1 MVATSAHSGAV
12 GAATPVA
19 AGAAS
24 GGGAAQLQQPQTAD
38 GKPPAHP
45 QPQHLPPKPTG
56 APAPHGAPA
65 TTRVCMVPHPDARG
79 HSSSVNGS
87 LILPTDGAGTGIGGP
102 AALRSG
108 DSVKPVP
115 ALTHHRSTYD
125 HESSSG
131 SHVTMQPPAAVASAA
146 APAAAPAVQV
156 AAASA
161 PQPVSSPAAQAA
173 APTMPSSARS
183 ASPLNTATSALAAAS
198 QTASPANTLAPRPAL
213 TVLGMLG
220 AGRQTSGGSVGSR
233 GSDTSRS
240 SASDGPA
247 GSGGSGAKVVRSASF
262 GVRDMPSLIAA
273 PAGAALPG
281 GATGGAAPTAAVGD
295 SIVAQPPL
303 PPSDGLIATRRAR
316 SAGDTQ
322 PVASADATSS
332 TTGAGAVPA
341 VGRATTQ
348 GSATGAVS
356 AALLASADTAAAAT
370 AAVGCL
376 PLPLAAPT
384 GDTSS
389 DPPAA
394 GSASTI
400 LERGSGILRAAV
412 TGSARGSLK
421 IVRALSPRSTTPV
434 PAGSPATG
442 KVVATSGADAPPT
455 VL

>member
-24 GGGAAQLQQPQTAD
+24 GGGAAQLQQPQPAD

-56 APAPHGAPA
+56 APAPHGTPA

-131 SHVTMQPPAAVASAA
+131 SHVTMQPPAAVAGAA

-173 APTMPSSARS
+173 APAMPSSARS

-198 QTASPANTLAPRPAL
+198 QTASPASTLAPRPAL

-220 AGRQTSGGSVGSR
+220 AGRQTSGG
-233 GSDTSRS
+233 
-240 SASDGPA
+240 SDGPA

-281 GATGGAAPTAAVGD
+281 EATGGAAPTAAVGD

-322 PVASADATSS
+322 PVASAGATSS